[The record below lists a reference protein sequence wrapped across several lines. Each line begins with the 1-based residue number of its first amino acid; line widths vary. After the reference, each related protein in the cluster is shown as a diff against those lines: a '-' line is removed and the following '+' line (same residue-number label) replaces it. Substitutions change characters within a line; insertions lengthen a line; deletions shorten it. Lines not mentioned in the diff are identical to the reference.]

1 MTAAVLRDLTP
12 WGVALLIGLLIVW
25 TSLRLSG
32 LSWPGWTVIGE
43 RWRGVHHCERGAV
56 QSLSLVLTLPLF
68 VMFVLF
74 VIQVSQVMIGTMI
87 VHWAAF
93 AAARA
98 AIVWL
103 PADVSIAEPANLL
116 NINVTGDA
124 QRMVLSTGSLTA
136 SSPAIADRM
145 AGSLKCQAVFSAAVL
160 ACMPAAP
167 SRDVWN
173 GDQVAQTLAS
183 TPILGQAV
191 PVLLQ
196 SYPLPQNSSRQGAIR
211 RRLENKLAYSLK
223 NTAIR
228 IDWRETPQANSDV
241 IYGPTYN
248 PRNHPD
254 PQVNLSHW
262 NPREV
267 GWEDAVTVWVAH
279 RFALLPGPGRF
290 MSKFIQR
297 ADGGDDATSRRIRMQ
312 EQTSKEQLYTTELAA
327 SATMT
332 NEGLKSVQRYVPQP

>member
-43 RWRGVHHCERGAV
+43 RWRGVHQCERGAV

-116 NINVTGDA
+116 NINVTADA

-167 SRDVWN
+167 SRASLSVLTAVRPVSAFEENVFPLRSFCQLPMNADVRF
-173 GDQVAQTLAS
+173 GAS
-183 TPILGQAV
+183 
-191 PVLLQ
+191 
-196 SYPLPQNSSRQGAIR
+196 
-211 RRLENKLAYSLK
+211 
-223 NTAIR
+223 
-228 IDWRETPQANSDV
+228 
-241 IYGPTYN
+241 
-248 PRNHPD
+248 
-254 PQVNLSHW
+254 
-262 NPREV
+262 
-267 GWEDAVTVWVAH
+267 
-279 RFALLPGPGRF
+279 
-290 MSKFIQR
+290 
-297 ADGGDDATSRRIRMQ
+297 
-312 EQTSKEQLYTTELAA
+312 
-327 SATMT
+327 
-332 NEGLKSVQRYVPQP
+332 